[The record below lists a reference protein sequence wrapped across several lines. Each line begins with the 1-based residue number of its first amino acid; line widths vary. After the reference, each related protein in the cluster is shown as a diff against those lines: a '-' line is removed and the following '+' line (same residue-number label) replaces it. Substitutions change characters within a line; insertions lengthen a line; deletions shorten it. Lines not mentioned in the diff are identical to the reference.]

1 MHFIEQFFGFAPDGG
16 GGLLELVLLTLFVSL
31 LAIGWR
37 SDHRMDS
44 RQQKDGSGYKQ

>member
-16 GGLLELVLLTLFVSL
+16 SGLLEVALLTLFVSL

-37 SDHRMDS
+37 GDHCIDS
-44 RQQKDGSGYKQ
+44 RQQNNGSASE